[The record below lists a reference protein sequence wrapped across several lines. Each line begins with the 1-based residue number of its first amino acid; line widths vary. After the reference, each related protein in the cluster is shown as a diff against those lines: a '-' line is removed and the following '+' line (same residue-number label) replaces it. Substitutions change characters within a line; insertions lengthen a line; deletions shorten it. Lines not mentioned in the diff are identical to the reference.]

1 MKHVM
6 RRMGK
11 IGMCS
16 RLAVALGA
24 MGLAASLSA
33 QERKPATSA
42 DYPAYRGDGSGAT
55 DSRLELVRSWS
66 DARRVWASEEPAPP
80 VGRGPHGDTN
90 AVGGYGVPVV
100 AGDSVYVGYLIPT
113 GPTFEGCLGKTG
125 QPLADEVVICMDA
138 KTGKT
143 VWRTVFAGKGWNF
156 CAVYPSD
163 GQITPCV
170 AQGKVLMQGS
180 TGWAYC
186 LDAQSGKVH
195 WEKPTGKTCLAW
207 DGFKAAVLA
216 GTEKPKRMSY
226 PDLKFAQA
234 ALAPRPPANPE
245 HGGSGGGG
253 FNSTPM
259 VFGDLAVFNAA
270 GAETVAFDLA
280 TGQERW
286 RRRGTMS
293 SSASVVKWTHEG
305 KEYLVGHGVC
315 VDPATGKDLWTFG
328 PLGGGYQGY
337 TPAISGDLWVG
348 VGNNG
353 KTARGE
359 NRMFVVCYRFS
370 PQGAKVVWRLPD
382 DTNFTYMSPV
392 IHRGRLYATMG
403 WPKLT
408 PEETETVTG
417 IKDYA
422 GPLLSGDTCIDMVT
436 GKVLGNIGNANNDQG
451 TSPFAMDGR
460 VFTHGAFM
468 FDAQPEAKGIWK
480 PLATLKPRTQCCTF
494 PTGANGF
501 LYLRAAGSKSL
512 VECWDLRGK
521 EIR

>member
-6 RRMGK
+6 RPAPAAKVGLFFG
-11 IGMCS
+11 IVVI
-16 RLAVALGA
+16 LAA
-24 MGLAASLSA
+24 MGMAADLSA
-33 QERKPATSA
+33 QERRPATSA

-55 DSRLELVRSWS
+55 DSGLELVRSWA
-66 DARRVWASEEPAPP
+66 DARRVWSSAEPAPP

-100 AGDSVYVGYLIPT
+100 AGASVYVGYLIPT

-259 VFGDLAVFNAA
+259 VFGDLAVFNAV
-270 GAETVAFDLA
+270 GAETIAFDLA

-293 SSASVVKWTHEG
+293 SSASVLKWTHQG
-305 KEYLVGHGVC
+305 KEYLIGQGLC

-328 PLGGGYQGY
+328 PIGGGYQGY

-370 PQGAKVVWRLPD
+370 PQGAKVVWRLED
-382 DTNFTYMSPV
+382 NTALTYQSPV
-392 IHRGRLYATMG
+392 IHRGNVYASMG
-403 WPKLT
+403 ND
-408 PEETETVTG
+408 V
-417 IKDYA
+417 
-422 GPLLSGDTCIDMVT
+422 CIDLET
-436 GKVLGNIGNANNDQG
+436 GKLKATAAPQDFNDQG
-451 TSPFAMDGR
+451 CSPFAMDGR
-460 VFTHGAFM
+460 VFFHRGRM
-468 FDAQPEAKGIWK
+468 YDAQPETNGVWK
-480 PLATLKPRTQCCTF
+480 CLDTVKPRTLMCTF
-494 PTGANGF
+494 PTGAAGF
-501 LYLRAAGSKSL
+501 LYLRGQGSTSL

-521 EIR
+521 EIK